1 MATTIYTSL
10 VFTCAMFLSL
20 NTAIS
25 TKHVK
30 ITVLFAFTLL
40 LIVQKIIHSNKTAF
54 KNEFPLWEAVVLY
67 LVHYVLFFMPVFHI
81 LADKYIS
88 TK

>member
-1 MATTIYTSL
+1 MATTLYTVL
-10 VFTCAMFLSL
+10 VFTCATFLSL

-30 ITVLFAFTLL
+30 IPVLIAFTLL
-40 LIVQKIIHSNKTAF
+40 LIVQKIIYSNKEEF
-54 KNEFPLWEAVVLY
+54 KNEFPTWEAIVLY
-67 LVHYVLFFMPVFHI
+67 LVHYILFFVPVFHI